1 MTEFRIAYDDHN
13 SSSSELLMTN
23 NKPTVHQQNIHV
35 LMEEVSKFKN
45 GLFLPF
51 IDDMAQVLN
60 INCNLRH
67 FQKQ

>member
-13 SSSSELLMTN
+13 SSSYELLMTN
-23 NKPTVHQQNIHV
+23 NKPTVHQQNIT
-35 LMEEVSKFKN
+35 KFKN
-45 GLFLPF
+45 GLYLPF